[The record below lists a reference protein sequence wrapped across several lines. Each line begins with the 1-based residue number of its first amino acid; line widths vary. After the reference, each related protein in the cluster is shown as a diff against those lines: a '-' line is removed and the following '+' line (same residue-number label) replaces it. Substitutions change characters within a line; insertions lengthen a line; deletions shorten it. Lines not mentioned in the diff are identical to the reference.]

1 MTCIC
6 VVLYTHTLTSSQFK
20 THDTIHVY
28 IYISYHI
35 IITRCVYSFKQI
47 HTIPKTCLC
56 ICDPS
61 ENYCREN
68 ENDRDC
74 DDDDDDDDHGDGG
87 DCDGDGDGGG
97 DDDRRANR

>member
-1 MTCIC
+1 MNIKSIQDTSYYTCI
-6 VVLYTHTLTSSQFK
+6 
-20 THDTIHVY
+20 Y
-28 IYISYHI
+28 IYHI

-74 DDDDDDDDHGDGG
+74 DDDDDDDHGDGG
-87 DCDGDGDGGG
+87 DCDGDGDGGDG